1 MMFLKILGSA
11 EHQLAQKISPPYFA
25 WGIWGGSRLI
35 KYHLIIGVSN
45 ILINEL
51 CMGFKM
57 MLLEWKVQAGAKAVV
72 HPIRRAGNPLVG
84 LHVRRTDYIKKVL
97 LLFLYNMIRIYVG
110 GEQRRNQEFRFRFR
124 QCRYRN
130 FWQEKTGK
138 FVNLWIDFREDIFPV
153 YFYSESESYSF
164 KSIQRITNSP
174 AFFLPDI
181 PIPALPEPESK
192 LSVPVPLTP

>member
-1 MMFLKILGSA
+1 MFFSGFSLIKLCPIFIVFCHTRYKDRNKTMGHKADQQMMFLQISGSA
-11 EHQLAQKISPPYFA
+11 EHQMAQRISPPYFA

-72 HPIRRAGNPLVG
+72 RPIRRSGNPLVG

-97 LLFLYNMIRIYVG
+97 LLFLYTMWIWYG
-110 GEQRRNQEFRFRFR
+110 
-124 QCRYRN
+124 
-130 FWQEKTGK
+130 W
-138 FVNLWIDFREDIFPV
+138 LWLRDERWFNR
-153 YFYSESESYSF
+153 
-164 KSIQRITNSP
+164 
-174 AFFLPDI
+174 
-181 PIPALPEPESK
+181 
-192 LSVPVPLTP
+192 